1 MLTIIAGYVV
11 MNDPPLNYD
20 NNWNVNFETELDTGM
35 PFINQDNSLLLL
47 YWFILTKTTSADDFI
62 LVEPSGDIDA
72 PPKTQQVVRIR
83 TLR

>member
-47 YWFILTKTTSADDFI
+47 Y
-62 LVEPSGDIDA
+62 
-72 PPKTQQVVRIR
+72 
-83 TLR
+83 